1 MIVRLT
7 VCALALLLMGC
18 SSSTGDTTAERSVP
32 SLSPTASSTT
42 SPPASAAPAIVGEW
56 QRLEKCSELVG
67 NLEKAGLKNR
77 VLSSIAGDDW
87 IPGVSKPDQI
97 KDPSHPC
104 RGAVARKHSHFFA
117 ADGEFGSRD
126 ENGQQVDGDSYE
138 LVGKDVVQI
147 GKVKFHYKIAG
158 DTLRLTPE
166 IPKCRPDCFE
176 AEWSV
181 AVAYE
186 GYDWQRIA

>member
-18 SSSTGDTTAERSVP
+18 SSTGDTRADPPGP
-32 SLSPTASSTT
+32 SLEPTASSTT
-42 SPPASAAPAIVGEW
+42 SPSASDTPSIVGEW
-56 QRLEKCSELVG
+56 QRFQKCSELVG
-67 NLEKAGLKNR
+67 NLEKAGLKKW
-77 VLSSIAGDDW
+77 VLRTLADDGW
-87 IPGVSKPDQI
+87 IPGVSTPDQI
-97 KDPSHPC
+97 KDPAHPC
-104 RGAVARKHSHFFA
+104 RGAVDRNHSHFFT

-126 ENGQQVDGDSYE
+126 ENGQQVDEDRYQ
-138 LVGKDVVQI
+138 LVANNVVKI
-147 GKVKFHYKIAG
+147 GKVKFHYKISG

-181 AVAYE
+181 AVAWE
-186 GYDWQRIA
+186 GYDWHRIA